1 MGTKKDP
8 EPKLRVVILIC
19 SCLERVTGLV
29 TGRVGGNR
37 ADGVGTAQRAFRL
50 FLQVGVAAPD
60 VRGGR
65 GGAVL
70 LRHPFDFLK
79 AKHVSMAGLAELKL
93 RLGSKRLVP
102 IPGCDGIVCWVCVAL
117 VINDYGVLQA

>member
-1 MGTKKDP
+1 MVV
-8 EPKLRVVILIC
+8 LRVGATLKWGQGEC
-19 SCLERVTGLV
+19 GAARV
-29 TGRVGGNR
+29 
-37 ADGVGTAQRAFRL
+37 FE
-50 FLQVGVAAPD
+50 
-60 VRGGR
+60 GGR